1 MRLPRPPTPRARQA
15 LQLWPLLEFSLPQGL
30 TRVPEVYTA
39 CVLGMLVVG
48 DEVVGKMPVC

>member
-30 TRVPEVYTA
+30 TRVPEVYTV